1 MAENQ
6 MDENNQDQKN
16 LIIGKIEDLI
26 KKSNSN
32 IDKKD
37 IEDIIKKMK
46 ETKNDD
52 DQKYPR
58 FKLSLSQEEIAE
70 LKNDGY
76 LKEIDKDK
84 KTIIKPAIFRGD
96 KQLTPLEKLLL
107 GVVWKNGD
115 YKKESHI
122 IRGILSENSQKENAK
137 NEVNNSYVFWNFGRY
152 FVNKENP
159 IVDQHT
165 FRAYKYLNEI
175 PLEKQLHK
183 INKENKTYYEAYFDW
198 FKNQIVNIEKS
209 IGEKNGIDSKDISY
223 YLDLFLFM
231 FGKKIKKKNTESNS
245 TQK

>member
-16 LIIGKIEDLI
+16 LIIDGIKDLI
-26 KKSNSN
+26 TNSN
-32 IDKKD
+32 KD
-37 IEDIIKKMK
+37 IEDIINKMK
-46 ETKNDD
+46 ETKNE
-52 DQKYPR
+52 KYPR
-58 FKLSLSQEEIAE
+58 FNLSLSQKEIAD
-70 LKNDGY
+70 LKDGGY
-76 LKEIDKDK
+76 LIEKDK
-84 KTIIKPAIFRGD
+84 KTIIDPEIFHNPAILQGN

-107 GVVWKNGD
+107 GVIWKNGD

-122 IRGILSENSQKENAK
+122 IRGILSENSQKENPK

-165 FRAYKYLNEI
+165 FRAYKYLNKI
-175 PLEKQLHK
+175 PLENQLHK
-183 INKENKTYYEAYFDW
+183 INNENKTYYEAYFNW
-198 FKNQIVNIEKS
+198 FKNQIDNIKESFEEKN
-209 IGEKNGIDSKDISY
+209 ENGIDSKDIAY

-231 FGKKIKKKNTESNS
+231 FGKKIKNKKKESNS